1 MTSSDHSP
9 EGPDLIQGIPLTS
22 IPPCG
27 MIAGH
32 VDGSP
37 ALLVQLEDGLYACSG
52 SCTHYGAPLAEGMFV
67 ADEVRCPWHHAC
79 FNIRTG
85 EALHAPAFSPLTCWQ
100 VEVIDGIAYVRAEHL
115 LQAPS
120 PPHLKHPRP
129 ESIVIIGGGAAGYAA
144 AHRLRELGYPG
155 TLTLLS
161 ADTAAPYDRP
171 NLSKDY
177 LAGTA
182 QEDWMPLQGPEYYAE
197 QKIDLHLAC
206 SVTAIDP
213 QAHEVIASNGDTW
226 PYDALLIATG
236 AQPRRVS
243 FTGSERPEVF
253 VLRSMADAQAI
264 IKACQGATTVALVG
278 AGFIGMEAAAAL
290 RSRGLDVHVIAPEAV
305 PMAYA
310 LGNELGNLLT
320 ALHQEHGVVFHL
332 GCGVTDFDGK
342 HVTLT
347 DGTSLAAQLLIVGTG
362 VAPCTELA
370 AAAGLAV
377 DNGILVDAH
386 LQTSAA
392 GIFAAGD
399 VARYPHGNE
408 RIRVEHWV
416 HAQRQGQ
423 TAAANMLGAGMA
435 FTDVPFFWTH
445 HHGLELRCTGFTG
458 GWDAMRI
465 QGDLAQHDFTA
476 RFFRATSLVAA
487 VSAGRD
493 LENLAIEAALRD

>member
-1 MTSSDHSP
+1 M
-9 EGPDLIQGIPLTS
+9 
-22 IPPCG
+22 
-27 MIAGH
+27 
-32 VDGSP
+32 
-37 ALLVQLEDGLYACSG
+37 
-52 SCTHYGAPLAEGMFV
+52 
-67 ADEVRCPWHHAC
+67 
-79 FNIRTG
+79 
-85 EALHAPAFSPLTCWQ
+85 
-100 VEVIDGIAYVRAEHL
+100 IDGVAYVRADHTLET
-115 LQAPS
+115 PS
-120 PPHLKHPRP
+120 RPHLGHPRP
-129 ESIVIIGGGAAGYAA
+129 ENIVIIGGGAAGYAA
-144 AHRLRELGYPG
+144 ADRLRGLGYHG
-155 TLTLLS
+155 SLTLLS
-161 ADTAAPYDRP
+161 ADTMAPYDRP

-182 QEDWMPLQGPEYYAE
+182 QEDWMPLQGPEYYNE
-197 QKIDLHLAC
+197 QHIDLHLAC
-206 SVTAIDP
+206 TVTAIDP
-213 QAHEVIASNGDTW
+213 LAREVTTATGQSW

-236 AQPRRVS
+236 AQPRRLS
-243 FTGSERPEVF
+243 FIGSDRPEVF

-264 IKACQGATTVALVG
+264 IAACQGATAVALVG

-305 PMAYA
+305 PMAHA
-310 LGNELGNLLT
+310 LGDELGSLLT
-320 ALHQEHGVVFHL
+320 GLHKDQGVIFHL
-332 GCGVTDFDGK
+332 GCGVTGFDGNRLS
-342 HVTLT
+342 LT
-347 DGTSLAAQLLIVGTG
+347 DGTSLATQLLILGAG

-386 LQTSAA
+386 LQTSIA

-423 TAAANMLGAGMA
+423 NAAANMLGAGLA

-445 HHGLELRCTGFTG
+445 HYGLELRFTGFAG

-465 QGDLAQHDFTA
+465 HGDLAQHDFTA
-476 RFFRATSLVAA
+476 RFFRATTLVAA
-487 VSAGRD
+487 VSAARD